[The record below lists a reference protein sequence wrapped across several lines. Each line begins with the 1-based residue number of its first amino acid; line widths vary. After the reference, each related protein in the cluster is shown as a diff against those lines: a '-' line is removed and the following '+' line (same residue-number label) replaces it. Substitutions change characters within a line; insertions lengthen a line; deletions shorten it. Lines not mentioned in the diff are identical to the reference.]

1 MNLAGVSRAALLA
14 GILYAPSADWQI
26 TDNLSLLAT
35 VKNLVDGFPEEGR
48 NYTFSLRWRN

>member
-14 GILYAPSADWQI
+14 GILCAPFADWRI

-35 VKNLVDGFPEEGR
+35 VKNLGDGD
-48 NYTFSLRWRN
+48 